1 MVSEG
6 PPAVKL
12 VLRQHSP
19 LIHITNISHVV
30 EEDKVGR
37 VKVAAGKST
46 LIIPKYLLV
55 LQVLEM
61 ESKRL

>member
-12 VLRQHSP
+12 VLRLHSP

-30 EEDKVGR
+30 EEDKVGW